1 MRIVGLDTAT
11 LDQGDM
17 DWSGIEA
24 LGELELY
31 SRSSPAEGLERAAE
45 AEAILVNKFIV
56 SADVMAALGKLKY
69 IGVTATGTNNVDLV
83 EAKRRDIAVTNVPA
97 YAANSVAQHAIAMI
111 LHLASK
117 VAFYDEEVHGGKWVS
132 SPDFCFFPKPLV
144 ELVGKKLGI
153 IGYGAIGRRVAEIGR
168 ALGMEI
174 LAYDLPEYIDPD
186 VAAPL
191 EEVFGQA
198 DFLTIHCPL
207 TEQTKG
213 LICAKHL
220 AKMKRT
226 AVIIN
231 TARGPIVNEVDLA
244 KALKDGVIAAAAVDV
259 LSSEPPS
266 ADNPL
271 LSAPNMVITP
281 HVSWGSYESRSRL
294 MATLVENLKAFVAG
308 EELNR
313 VVP

>member
-1 MRIVGLDTAT
+1 MKIVGLDTAT

-17 DWSGIEA
+17 DWSGIKA

-31 SRSSPAEGLERAAE
+31 PRSTPAEGLARAAE

-56 SADVMAALGKLKY
+56 SAEVMATLGKLKY
-69 IGVTATGTNNVDLV
+69 IGVTATGTNNVNLA
-83 EAKRRDIAVTNVPA
+83 EAKERNIAVTNVPA

-111 LHLASK
+111 LHFASK
-117 VAFYDEEVHGGKWVS
+117 VAFYDGEVHAGKWAS
-132 SPDFCFFPKPLV
+132 SPDFCFFPRPLV

-174 LAYDLPEYIDPD
+174 LAYDLPEYVDPE

-191 EEVFGQA
+191 EEVFARA

-213 LICAKHL
+213 LICAKNL
-220 AKMKRT
+220 ATMKRT
-226 AVIIN
+226 AVVIN
-231 TARGPIVNEVDLA
+231 TARGPIVNEPELA
-244 KALKDGVIAAAAVDV
+244 KALKDGVIAGAGVDV
-259 LSSEPPS
+259 LSSEPAS

-294 MATLVENLKAFVAG
+294 MDTLLENLKAFVAG

-313 VVP
+313 V